1 MNLAWILKVMGD
13 RWNIRAASLL
23 LLAFVAPAHAAPPSA
38 PGFAAVAMLQLPGL
52 KEISGLALSRRQPGL
67 FWALN
72 DSGNPAELYAFDAS
86 GAPRGRVAIGGA
98 VNIDWEDLAAY
109 VDDGVAMLAI
119 ADTGDNLSWRAHL
132 SLYLLPE
139 PAADAPQAPVARE
152 IRFRFEDG
160 PRDCEA
166 MAVDLPRRRFL
177 LFDKGRTPVGLYAL
191 DMDGEA
197 AADGLQVARRIGDVA
212 PPPASSPLVT
222 PLNAHYRASPT
233 GMSLSADGLRLLVLS
248 YSQLML
254 YQRTADEDWP
264 QVIRRAPQAAR
275 LPNLSGFEAAALSA
289 DGGDAWVSREGERA
303 PLYRWTGLPT
313 K

>member
-1 MNLAWILKVMGD
+1 MLASILKVMGY
-13 RWNIRAASLL
+13 RWNIPLTSLF
-23 LLAFVAPAHAAPPSA
+23 LLAFVAPAMAAPPAA
-38 PGFAAVAMLQLPGL
+38 PGFVAIATVQLPGL
-52 KEISGLALSRRQPGL
+52 NEISGLALSRRESGL

-72 DSGNPAELYAFDAS
+72 DSGNPAELYAFDVR
-86 GAPRGRVAIGGA
+86 GVQRGRVAVGGA
-98 VNIDWEDLAAY
+98 VNVDWEDLAAY

-132 SLYLLPE
+132 SLYLLRE
-139 PAADAPQAPVARE
+139 PAADAQEVPVLRE

-177 LFDKGRTPVGLYAL
+177 LFDKGRAPVGLYAL

-197 AADGLQVARRIGDVA
+197 GADGLQVARRIGDVA
-212 PPPASSPLVT
+212 PPISPMPLVA
-222 PLNAHYRASPT
+222 PVSAHYRASPT
-233 GMSLSADGLRLLVLS
+233 AMSLSADGLRLLVLS
-248 YSQLML
+248 YSHLML
-254 YQRTADEDWP
+254 YQRAAGEDWP
-264 QVIRRAPQAAR
+264 QVVQRAPQAAR

-289 DGGDAWVSREGERA
+289 DGGEAWVSREGERA
-303 PLYRWTGLPT
+303 PLYRWTGLPV